1 MEPVMERLDINSN
14 FDTSDDYVGR
24 FEIWTMTEEDIE
36 DVNSVA
42 HFLTLIGVEAYSLIK
57 TYPDK
62 PISLRYA
69 TLNELLLDHV
79 KCTKFECGKEENFR
93 KMICQGIK
101 NYTTLL
107 RRPILMRNQGY
118 SDNNSLRSCGAGHED
133 EHEFDPDGG
142 LNAKKLRVI

>member
-1 MEPVMERLDINSN
+1 
-14 FDTSDDYVGR
+14 
-24 FEIWTMTEEDIE
+24 MTEEDIE
-36 DVNSVA
+36 DVNIVA

-57 TYPDK
+57 AYPDK

-118 SDNNSLRSCGAGHED
+118 SDNNSLRSCRAGHED
-133 EHEFDPDGG
+133 EHEFGKCSFYG
-142 LNAKKLRVI
+142 KFRTCNSYVVCNSKLFKCDMIG